1 MCVILSSHCYQLFFD
16 EIEDWT
22 GKMDPYVIVR
32 SGGREFRTPVM
43 TNAGRKPKFNWAQM
57 VDWRGEPDIHF
68 IVMDSNF
75 MVADGLIGEAVYKG
89 LPLHSDFKGQ
99 ECTESRNSRSTTIYI
114 YTCAVDVI
122 ILSLHVCVASIQ
134 PNGEFASCRFDT
146 TDTTDIITCER
157 ISKHHGAAVVAYG
170 ALVLCKQELWSSSA
184 NIPLV
189 VVEKLGS

>member
-114 YTCAVDVI
+114 YT
-122 ILSLHVCVASIQ
+122 HVQ
-134 PNGEFASCRFDT
+134 
-146 TDTTDIITCER
+146 
-157 ISKHHGAAVVAYG
+157 
-170 ALVLCKQELWSSSA
+170 LM
-184 NIPLV
+184 
-189 VVEKLGS
+189 

>member
-1 MCVILSSHCYQLFFD
+1 MCVILSSHSSHCYQLFFH

-43 TNAGRKPKFNWAQM
+43 TNAGRKAKFNWAQM

-99 ECTESRNSRSTTIYI
+99 ECTESRNSRSTTMYM
-114 YTCAVDVI
+114 YT
-122 ILSLHVCVASIQ
+122 HVQ
-134 PNGEFASCRFDT
+134 
-146 TDTTDIITCER
+146 
-157 ISKHHGAAVVAYG
+157 
-170 ALVLCKQELWSSSA
+170 LM
-184 NIPLV
+184 
-189 VVEKLGS
+189 